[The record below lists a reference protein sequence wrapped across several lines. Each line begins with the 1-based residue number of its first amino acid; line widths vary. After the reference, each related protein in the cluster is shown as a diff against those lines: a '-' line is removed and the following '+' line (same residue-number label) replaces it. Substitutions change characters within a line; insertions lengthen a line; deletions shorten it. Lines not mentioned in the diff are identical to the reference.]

1 MSFEKFVRENLV
13 KKQQPDFNQIADQ
26 LKRAR
31 KDLKTAKSVL
41 DTDPTWAFTISY
53 HAMLRAGRAL
63 MYSKGYLPTSN
74 QSHKTIVEFTKDLL
88 GADFVN
94 VVNRFSRMR
103 RQRHNFIYDS
113 QNHITVS
120 EAKTAIETAEKLVE
134 KITDLVRKDNP
145 QKEMFD

>member
-1 MSFEKFVRENLV
+1 MAFDRLIRENLV
-13 KKQQPDFNQIADQ
+13 KKQTPDFNQIVSQ
-26 LKRAR
+26 LKRAQ

-41 DTDPTWAFTISY
+41 EADPTWTFTISY

-63 MYSKGYLPTSN
+63 MFSKGYLPTAN
-74 QSHKTIVEFTKDLL
+74 QSHKTIVEFTKNIL
-88 GADFVN
+88 GSDFAS
-94 VVNRFSRMR
+94 VVSRFDRMR

-134 KITDLVRKDNP
+134 KIIGLVKKENP
-145 QKEMFD
+145 QKELFD